1 MFAQTFVGSPLGKL
15 CNSLER
21 NIRRK
26 VGLTSEKRFRREIIL
41 FFATVLSGMSVGYI
55 NTKVMQGFVGITVKY
70 VVKYSD

>member
-26 VGLTSEKRFRREIIL
+26 VGLTSEKRFKRYHR

-55 NTKVMQGFVGITVKY
+55 NTKVMQGFVGITVKN
-70 VVKYSD
+70 VVKSSD